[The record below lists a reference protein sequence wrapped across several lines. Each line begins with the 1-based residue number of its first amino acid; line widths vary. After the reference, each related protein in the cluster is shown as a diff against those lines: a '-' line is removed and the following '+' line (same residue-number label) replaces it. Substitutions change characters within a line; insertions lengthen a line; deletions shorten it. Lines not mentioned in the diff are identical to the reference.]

1 MKKIVIAF
9 YTALLIVASPYV
21 VQAENSKSTIVFVD
35 NYRDIVIAKSDS
47 WGGQYTVLKC
57 SGRVSSGDVIFGDI
71 DTSLSDNFYNITRDS
86 VFSGQRDRSG
96 LSRSETIDWLMN
108 NISGLSKNEAESMLN

>member
-21 VQAENSKSTIVFVD
+21 AQAENSKSTIAFVD

-96 LSRSETIDWLMN
+96 LSRSETTDWLMN